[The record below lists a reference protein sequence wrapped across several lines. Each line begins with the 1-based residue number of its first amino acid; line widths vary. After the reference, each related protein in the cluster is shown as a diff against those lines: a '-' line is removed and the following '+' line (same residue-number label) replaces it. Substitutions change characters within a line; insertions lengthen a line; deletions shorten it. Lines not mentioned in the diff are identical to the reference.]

1 MMNEEKGSADFFGR
15 LWKLFASVRLTV
27 VILLS
32 LAVTSI
38 VGTIIPQNKRPDE
51 YLNEYGEFF
60 YKILSAFDIFD
71 MYHSWWFQFLLLML
85 VINVVVCSTNRFSA
99 LRKIIF
105 VKDPSFDISKFRNFS
120 NKEEFTDSRSLKD
133 LKRIYMPIVSRRFGY
148 RRIEETDNGFCVFA
162 EKGRWTRIGVYI
174 VHFSVILLLIGAL
187 IGSFLGFAGSANIPE
202 GKTIN
207 KLRLH
212 NTGKAQALNF
222 GIRCDSFNVKFYDS
236 GAPSEYRSTLTILE
250 QGKPV
255 LTRDVIVNDPLRY
268 KGINIFQANYGEL
281 PPREIDLNFKNR
293 VTGISYKKKLSVGQ
307 QFDIPGDMGQFVIK
321 GYRDSYGFRGHD
333 LGKTFMGIFT
343 PNNGSPAHV
352 ILPVRFPFFDDRIR
366 NDNLIIS
373 VEGYDHRYYTGLQIT
388 RDPGVW
394 VVYSGFAIM
403 IIGCFIT
410 FFMFHQR
417 FCIEVSKS
425 GKNSRIMVA
434 GTANKNKFGMQSR
447 IKKMVESLRK

>member
-1 MMNEEKGSADFFGR
+1 MNKEKGSADFFGR

-32 LAVTSI
+32 LAVTSGI
-38 VGTIIPQNKRPDE
+38 GTIIPQNKRPDE
-51 YLNEYGEFF
+51 YLNAYGEFF
-60 YKILSAFDIFD
+60 YKILSVFDIFD

-85 VINVVVCSTNRFSA
+85 VINVVVCSTKRFSA

-105 VKDPSFDISKFRNFS
+105 VKDPSFDVSKFRNFS
-120 NKEEFTDSRSLKD
+120 NKEEFSDSRSLED
-133 LKRIYMPIVSRRFGY
+133 LKRIYVPIISRRFGY
-148 RRIEETDNGFCVFA
+148 KRIEETDNGFCIFA

-207 KLRLH
+207 KIRLY
-212 NTGKAQALNF
+212 NTGKAQALDF

-255 LTRDVIVNDPLRY
+255 LTKDIIVNDPLRY
-268 KGINIFQANYGEL
+268 KGINIFQSNYGKLSPEN
-281 PPREIDLNFKNR
+281 ITLNFKNR
-293 VTGISYKKKLSVGQ
+293 ITGISYNKKVSLGQ
-307 QFDIPGDMGQFVIK
+307 QFDIPGNMGQFIVK
-321 GYRDSYGFRGHD
+321 GYRNSYDFGGYN
-333 LGKTFMGIFT
+333 LGETIIGILI
-343 PNNGSPAHV
+343 PNNNGSPV
-352 ILPVRFPFFDDRIR
+352 NIILPMRFPFYDNMRKDD
-366 NDNLIIS
+366 LIIS
-373 VEGYDHRYYTGLQIT
+373 VKGYDQRYYTGLQIT

-394 VVYSGFAIM
+394 VVYSGFAVM

-434 GTANKNKFGMQSR
+434 GTANKNKLAMQSR
-447 IKKMVESLRK
+447 IKSIVKSLRK